1 MTEDRVPVAGP
12 PPGWQLL
19 TELTVASLHGDTG
32 PLLDTAIAAVHGV
45 NLSLRQTE
53 RIRHSLIQA
62 IAGATRRDATLKSL
76 PLRIRIWRMG
86 SCVGDCGWGYFL
98 VQKQISA
105 TAASMEHV
113 VELFLYQ
120 EREC

>member
-1 MTEDRVPVAGP
+1 MGLIDDVR
-12 PPGWQLL
+12 
-19 TELTVASLHGDTG
+19 S
-32 PLLDTAIAAVHGV
+32 LLDAVIDAVQGV
-45 NLSLRQTE
+45 NLGLPQVE
-53 RIRHSLIQA
+53 RIRRSLIQA